1 MSKKEIIETRK
12 KEIMK
17 EFGLTNKTEIEET
30 LLYWFTQEF
39 FLGEITKQEL
49 DEYAD
54 EIGYQI
60 HLSLFD
66 EGEEVSC

>member
-1 MSKKEIIETRK
+1 
-12 KEIMK
+12 MK
-17 EFGLTNKTEIEET
+17 ELGLTNKTEIEET
-30 LLYWFTQEF
+30 LLYWCTQEF

-66 EGEEVSC
+66 EGEESLC